1 MPTMTTKRKSLIDRV
16 SSLPE
21 GLLDEVEESLD
32 GIEQIHE
39 GGVYHA
45 TLEELK
51 AIDEA
56 RAQIARGEVATDIE
70 VEAAFAKFRGA

>member
-1 MPTMTTKRKSLIDRV
+1 MPTMTTERKSLIDRV

-32 GIEQIHE
+32 GIEELHE
-39 GGVYHA
+39 GGYHA
-45 TLEELK
+45 TPEELK

-56 RAQIARGEVATDIE
+56 RAQIARGEVATDVE